1 MKRNEIRLK
10 DIAAQLGVSPSAV
23 SIVMKNKK
31 GVSDETRERIRL
43 TLERY
48 GYSVTAPEQPG
59 SSRNIRF
66 LKYKNSAILVEENA
80 PKNVGYFKIY

>member
-31 GVSDETRERIRL
+31 ELSDGARERIRL
-43 TLERY
+43 ALE
-48 GYSVTAPEQPG
+48 
-59 SSRNIRF
+59 SR
-66 LKYKNSAILVEENA
+66 
-80 PKNVGYFKIY
+80 